1 MLEYSYYAAAFTG
14 IATIAAAWLSFRG
27 SWHSARLTS
36 TAASL
41 DAQLRGWKNYCDVL
55 NASILELHR
64 ELGELRIRFAE
75 QERLTRECKDAMW
88 AAERKIRELESRLDN
103 D

>member
-41 DAQLRGWKNYCDVL
+41 DAQLKGWKSYCDVL

-64 ELGELRIRFAE
+64 EQKALQTRFEE
-75 QERLTRECKDAMW
+75 QERLTRKCQDEMW
-88 AAERKIRELESRLDN
+88 EAKREIRELKSRLDN

>member
-41 DAQLRGWKNYCDVL
+41 DAQLKGWKSYCDVL
-55 NASILELHR
+55 NASITDLHR
-64 ELGELRIRFAE
+64 ELDALRVRFVE
-75 QERLTRECKDAMW
+75 QERLTRECKDEMW
-88 AAERKIRELESRLDN
+88 EAKRKLRELESRLN
-103 D
+103 DD